1 MQQNIEKSN
10 EINYFQKKQYITE
23 LVNKYPE
30 AVATITDL
38 KKTITEYIELKSR
51 NINDNSEKIQQIEY
65 LLESYLHILSKNK
78 TTLIMVQSH
87 INKIKILSNKRK
99 LQEIC
104 NKIIFTSSL
113 NNENL
118 SKSRELTDNLH
129 NQASKIIIES
139 LQDEISEKLGN
150 SQFEKY
156 NNEPLY
162 KNDPD
167 FFELRDLNQ
176 EKYLDWLESIQSN
189 ITDDNDTPDNN
200 ENKKTLEDN
209 INEEK
214 EQKKY

>member
-1 MQQNIEKSN
+1 
-10 EINYFQKKQYITE
+10 
-23 LVNKYPE
+23 
-30 AVATITDL
+30 
-38 KKTITEYIELKSR
+38 
-51 NINDNSEKIQQIEY
+51 
-65 LLESYLHILSKNK
+65 
-78 TTLIMVQSH
+78 MVQSH